1 MARNLGNN
9 DLERLRRIKI
19 VGDYV
24 FKTEAT
30 IIKTQ
35 KYISENYFPISV
47 YTVKTYLDAYKKLD
61 MEKYG
66 ELERIKN
73 AHLES
78 RLDDKK
84 TIERIKKI
92 VHMYLVEGKN
102 LDEIAKILE
111 VSYDIVYR
119 DMTNRLPKINENLAR
134 QVSQEFNRR
143 KLLNLGKR
151 TKNK

>member
-1 MARNLGNN
+1 
-9 DLERLRRIKI
+9 
-19 VGDYV
+19 
-24 FKTEAT
+24 
-30 IIKTQ
+30 
-35 KYISENYFPISV
+35 
-47 YTVKTYLDAYKKLD
+47 
-61 MEKYG
+61 
-66 ELERIKN
+66 
-73 AHLES
+73 
-78 RLDDKK
+78 
-84 TIERIKKI
+84 
-92 VHMYLVEGKN
+92 MYLVEGKN